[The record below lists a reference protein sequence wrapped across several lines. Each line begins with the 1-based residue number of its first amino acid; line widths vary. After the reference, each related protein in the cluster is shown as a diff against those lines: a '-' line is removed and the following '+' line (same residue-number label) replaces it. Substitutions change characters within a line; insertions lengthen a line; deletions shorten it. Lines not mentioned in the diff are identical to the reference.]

1 MMNEDGDFIRY
12 YKGELTYLRKMGRLF
27 SERYPK
33 LASRLELS
41 PHECADPHVER
52 LIESFAF
59 LSARIQRRLDSEF
72 PEITASLLGVLYP
85 HLVNPVPPMAMAH
98 FEADPAQRKLA
109 SGYTISKNTPLFAQ
123 TTEGLTCRFRTC
135 YPVTLWPLEVT
146 GAGFEPKAQFDF
158 LDSAS
163 QVAAVLRLRLTA
175 KGASLAELDLHR
187 LRFYINGSSSLVSA
201 LYEMLFAH
209 SVGVVILAGEGE
221 PLPLPKEAIL
231 PVGFEPDEEVLPY
244 PAHAHPAYRL
254 VQEYFIFPEKFH
266 FFDLDRLQLH
276 SNAQLLDILILLDQ
290 APQERLGVDRHTFYL
305 GCTPVINLF
314 PKTTEPIR
322 LDHRQMEYR
331 LVPDMRRERTMEIHS
346 ILSVTASSNPQEGSV
361 SFEPF
366 YSFHHRQD
374 GKEQRAFWHARRAP
388 SGHADRPGTE
398 IFLSFV
404 DLDFK
409 PGLPPTQTVFAHTLC
424 TNRELAVQLPAGAL
438 LQLEEAAPI
447 AHVHCFGK
455 PTPPAYPLIGGA
467 TLWALI
473 SNLSLNHLSLA
484 GGKESLSALKEILR
498 LYGASNRSA
507 TWQQIEGIREM
518 ACRGVVERVGKN
530 AWRGFCRGTEITL
543 VFEEGMYEGSN
554 VFLLA
559 SVLNHFFSL
568 YASLNSFTQLVIRK
582 QGHKEE
588 WKRWPCSA
596 GAQPIV

>member
-1 MMNEDGDFIRY
+1 MLNENEDFLRY
-12 YKGELTYLRKMGRLF
+12 YKSELIYLRKMGRLF

-72 PEITASLLGVLYP
+72 PEITSSLLGVLYP
-85 HLVNPVPPMAMAH
+85 HLVNPVPPMAIAH
-98 FEADPAQRKLA
+98 FEADPTQRKLT
-109 SGYTISKNTPLFAQ
+109 SSYTIPQNTPLFAQ

-135 YPVTLWPLEVT
+135 YPVTLWPLEVVD
-146 GAGFEPKAQFDF
+146 AGFEPKAQFDF
-158 LDSAS
+158 LDDAS
-163 QVAAVLRLRLTA
+163 RVAAVLRLRLTTR
-175 KGASLAELDLHR
+175 GVSLAELDLHR
-187 LRFYINGSSSLVSA
+187 LRFYINGSSSLVA
-201 LYEMLFAH
+201 VLYEMLFAH
-209 SVGVVILAGEGE
+209 AVGIVISREDGHRHSLSNNS
-221 PLPLPKEAIL
+221 IL
-231 PVGFEPDEEVLPY
+231 PVGFGPEEEVIPY

-266 FFDLDRLQLH
+266 FFDLEHLAAH
-276 SNAQLLDILILLDQ
+276 STGKTLDILILLDQ
-290 APQERLGVDRHTFYL
+290 LPQERLGVDRHTFCL

-322 LDHRQMEYR
+322 LDHRQIEYR
-331 LVPDMRRERTMEIHS
+331 VVPDMRRERTMEIHS

-366 YSFHHRQD
+366 YSFRHRQE
-374 GKEQRAFWHARRAP
+374 GKEQKAFWHARRTP
-388 SGHADRPGTE
+388 TGRTDRPGTE
-398 IFLSFV
+398 MFLSFV

-409 PGLPPTQTVFAHTLC
+409 PSLPPNQTVFAHTLC

-438 LQLEEAAPI
+438 LQVEDAAPI
-447 AHVHCFGK
+447 AHIHCFGK
-455 PTPPAYPLIGGA
+455 PTPPAYPLMGGA

-473 SNLSLNHLSLA
+473 SNLSLNHLSLSESK
-484 GGKESLSALKEILR
+484 GGLPALKEILR
-498 LYGASNRSA
+498 LYGLSNRSS

-518 ACRGVVERVGKN
+518 TCRSVVRRVGKD
-530 AWRGFCRGTEITL
+530 AWRGFCRGTEVTL
-543 VFEEGMYEGSN
+543 IFDDGMYEGSSA
-554 VFLLA
+554 FLLA

-582 QGHKEE
+582 QDHKEE
-588 WKRWPCSA
+588 WKRWSPSA
-596 GAQPIV
+596 GDQPVL